1 MCSSAELTT
10 PYKRAKMALQRKKD
24 GGPNAKFYE
33 TVETIA
39 QFDSV
44 RTWLYK
50 NCKKVCLEIFS
61 LFPHCNDRRSVLYCS
76 SVFCIPLP
84 LLIVMLWKY
93 IPSLLCHI
101 LLLMQMVVNDQQQK

>member
-1 MCSSAELTT
+1 MCLSAELTT

-50 NCKKVCLEIFS
+50 NCKKVCLEFFS
-61 LFPHCNDRRSVLYCS
+61 LFPLTVMIVVVYYTVAVCSVYHYHC
-76 SVFCIPLP
+76 
-84 LLIVMLWKY
+84 
-93 IPSLLCHI
+93 
-101 LLLMQMVVNDQQQK
+101 